1 MQIINLLIVSVCL
14 VSPALSANIYSPFCP
29 LGCPEM
35 RAGNNLVFTHIYALS
50 NNPTTKFA
58 DWAAYEVDVVNFG
71 PSPGRSW
78 GSNPVIPEEDVLEKG
93 DYSGAFKS
101 IGVDRGHMA
110 PLAAFA
116 GSKYWYETNYM
127 SNIVPQ
133 TSALNQGAWE
143 ELEQAIRDGVSYGE
157 PLFVINGSLYEN
169 PMADMPKANE
179 DHEIPSAFYKIVYD
193 VKGNA
198 AAFIMEQDTPRS
210 ASYCSKQV
218 SLDEL
223 KTRVGYK
230 LPPVSLRGGM
240 QKRVGC

>member
-1 MQIINLLIVSVCL
+1 MKSRFLLIASVFIAT
-14 VSPALSANIYSPFCP
+14 PALSANIYSPFCP
-29 LGCPEM
+29 LGCP
-35 RAGNNLVFTHIYALS
+35 AAKADNNLVFTHIYALS

-71 PSPGRSW
+71 PGPGRNW
-78 GSNPVIPEEDVLEKG
+78 GNNPVLPEEDVLEKG
-93 DYSGAFKS
+93 DYSGAFKA
-101 IGVDRGHMA
+101 IGADRGHMA

-116 GSKYWYETNYM
+116 GSKYWYETNYI

-133 TSALNQGAWE
+133 SSALNQGAWE

-157 PLFVINGSLYEN
+157 SLFVINGSLYEK
-169 PMADMPKANE
+169 PMEDMPKANE
-179 DHEIPSAFYKIVYD
+179 EHEIPSAFYKLVYD
-193 VKGNA
+193 EKGNA

-218 SLDEL
+218 SLEDL
-223 KTRVGYK
+223 KSRVGYQ
-230 LPPVSLRGGM
+230 LPPVSLSGGM